1 MPDVLT
7 YRFGHDITNRQQLI
21 DIDQAYWKLIVNG
34 SIDFRYT
41 IKNSEEFDR
50 MIERSPHG
58 FAAVYVNEKPALL
71 LKAMMYVTGGLNMNI
86 PQASDKLTG
95 NGTWETFNPEGDT
108 VTFVTC
114 TASPAFFGYRI
125 GDVRL
130 TDDVIRKA
138 CKEYS
143 DKRFKTTYS
152 PVNIHATITHTRNG
166 ALPVTLLPK
175 ARPGLVVDD
184 IPSEDVLIWG
194 YDWPTFDESLFD
206 YLNDLF
212 RKDLKKDLRAYSP
225 HCFV

>member
-130 TDDVIRKA
+130 TDDVLRRTEELLLQSTVRTLDAVHIA
-138 CKEYS
+138 SALLFQESTGIGLTFVTS
-143 DKRFKTTYS
+143 DKRQAEFTNDKGLKTVFVGGT
-152 PVNIHATITHTRNG
+152 AKGRE
-166 ALPVTLLPK
+166 
-175 ARPGLVVDD
+175 
-184 IPSEDVLIWG
+184 IP
-194 YDWPTFDESLFD
+194 
-206 YLNDLF
+206 ND
-212 RKDLKKDLRAYSP
+212 RG
-225 HCFV
+225 